1 LPGYNEKQ
9 LQVLIESNVTFE
21 QFFQNAKLNE
31 NAHLITG
38 LICGYRIE
46 EISNP
51 LTRQVIFLHKLID
64 ELTKCRKIEKV
75 LRT

>member
-1 LPGYNEKQ
+1 MPGYNEKQ